1 MSVLHIELTQTKW
14 LIESDGDTIECNTI
28 ACLGIFL
35 PIFRFLFSLT
45 LNMEYIAFE
54 KRIEAHKCEQ
64 QNVTHTMFTATT
76 RDKTWDLS
84 QRE

>member
-1 MSVLHIELTQTKW
+1 MSVLHIELTQTVW

-28 ACLGIFL
+28 ACFGILL
-35 PIFRFLFSLT
+35 PILRS
-45 LNMEYIAFE
+45 LNMEYTAFE

-76 RDKTWDLS
+76 RDKT
-84 QRE
+84 